1 MAAPPGAGPSA
12 SSCYNCFFHCQR
24 GFSLTWLV
32 IIPSV
37 LFLIAGS
44 ALAYVVGAAAVLAF
58 ISVDKIRYLAILPQ
72 RIFSQLDVFA
82 MMAMV
87 LFIMTGEVM
96 NRTGVTRY
104 LIDFSMSIVGRLKG
118 GLGHVNIMTSIFFAG
133 VSGSAVA
140 DAAALSNT
148 LVPAMREQ
156 GYPNRYAG
164 AVTAASSV
172 IGPIIPPSIILI
184 FYGAWMQVSIG
195 GLFAAGIVPG
205 LVLGGALL
213 LTNGVLAHRHDHPGG
228 RGSDVPAFLPSL
240 VKSAPALALPV
251 IILGGIVFGIATPT
265 EAAAVAVA
273 AALAAGFF
281 YGGVSMPVL
290 WKCLERSAILTGS
303 IFMVMTAAACAA
315 YVGSLEQWPQAIAR
329 MATESGL
336 TGIYFL
342 LLINLVFLIAGMFMD
357 VPMALAL
364 LVPLFG
370 PAAVA
375 QGIDPIHL
383 GIILCLNL
391 TMGLITPPLGGCLIV
406 VSAISGE
413 NYWSLAR
420 ATLPFIVVEVL
431 VLLLITLAP
440 WLSLGLPRLL
450 GFM

>member
-1 MAAPPGAGPSA
+1 MIWVVVIA
-12 SSCYNCFFHCQR
+12 SF
-24 GFSLTWLV
+24 
-32 IIPSV
+32 
-37 LFLIAGS
+37 LFLIAGA
-44 ALAYVVGAAAVLAF
+44 ALAYVVGAAAVLTF
-58 ISVDKIRYLAILPQ
+58 IASDNARYLAVLPQ
-72 RIFSQLDVFA
+72 RVFSQLDVFA
-82 MMAMV
+82 LMAMV

-104 LIDFSMSIVGRLKG
+104 LIDFSMSIVGRFKG

-156 GYPNRYAG
+156 GYTRRYAG

-195 GLFAAGIVPG
+195 GLFAAGILPG
-205 LVLGGALL
+205 LLLGGALL
-213 LTNGVLAHRHDHPGG
+213 LANAVFAHRRDHPGG
-228 RGSDVPAFLPSL
+228 RGTQVPPFFPSL
-240 VKSAPALALPV
+240 LKSTPALLLPT

-265 EAAAVAVA
+265 EAAGVAVA
-273 AALAAGFF
+273 AALLAGFF
-281 YGGVSMPVL
+281 YGGVSPRVI
-290 WKCLERSAILTGS
+290 WQCFERAAILTGS
-303 IFMVMTAAACAA
+303 IFMVLVAAACAA
-315 YVGSLEQWPQAIAR
+315 YVGSLEQWPQQIAELAIE
-329 MATESGL
+329 TGL
-336 TGIYFL
+336 TGISFL
-342 LLINLVFLIAGMFMD
+342 LLINGIFLIAGMFMD

-375 QGIDPIHL
+375 QGINPIHL

-391 TMGLITPPLGGCLIV
+391 TMGLITPPLGGCLII

-413 NYWSLAR
+413 NYWTLAK
-420 ATLPFIVVEVL
+420 ATLPFILVEII
-431 VLLLITLAP
+431 VLLIITLVP
-440 WLSLGLPRLL
+440 SLSLYLPRVL
-450 GFM
+450 GFL

>member
-1 MAAPPGAGPSA
+1 MVWIVAILA
-12 SSCYNCFFHCQR
+12 
-24 GFSLTWLV
+24 L
-32 IIPSV
+32 
-37 LFLIAGS
+37 LFLISGA
-44 ALAYVVGAAAVLAF
+44 ALAYVVGAATVMIF
-58 ISVDKIRYLAILPQ
+58 IASDNIRYLAVLPQ

-82 MMAMV
+82 LMAMV

-104 LIDFSMSIVGRLKG
+104 LIDFSMSLVGRFKG
-118 GLGHVNIMTSIFFAG
+118 GLGHVNILTSIFFAG

-148 LVPAMREQ
+148 LIPAMREQ
-156 GYPNRYAG
+156 GYRNRYAG

-195 GLFAAGIVPG
+195 GLFAAGILPG
-205 LVLGGALL
+205 LLLGMALML
-213 LTNGVLAHRHDHPGG
+213 ANAIFAHRQDHPGG
-228 RGSDVPAFLPSL
+228 RGTPVPPLGSSFVKSIPALMLPS
-240 VKSAPALALPV
+240 

-265 EAAAVAVA
+265 EAAGVAVA
-273 AALAAGFF
+273 AALVAGFF
-281 YGGVSMPVL
+281 YGGVSFKIV
-290 WKCLERSAILTGS
+290 WGCIERTAILTGS
-303 IFMVMTAAACAA
+303 IFMVLAAAACAA
-315 YVGSLEQWPQAIAR
+315 YVGSLEQWPQQIAR
-329 MATESGL
+329 LATESGVS
-336 TGIYFL
+336 GITFL
-342 LLINLVFLIAGMFMD
+342 LLINLIFLIAGMFMD

-375 QGIDPIHL
+375 QGVDPIHL

-413 NYWSLAR
+413 NYWKYPIPTWPRPAVWIPPSSV
-420 ATLPFIVVEVL
+420 FISRFCSRPW
-431 VLLLITLAP
+431 IIFFAP
-440 WLSLGLPRLL
+440 WKTRNCLL
-450 GFM
+450 KSMPESSNRGCG

>member
-1 MAAPPGAGPSA
+1 V
-12 SSCYNCFFHCQR
+12 
-24 GFSLTWLV
+24 V
-32 IIPSV
+32 ILSI

-44 ALAYVVGAAAVLAF
+44 ALAYVVGAAAVMTF
-58 ISVDKIRYLAILPQ
+58 IASDNARYLAILPQ

-82 MMAMV
+82 LMAMV

-96 NRTGVTRY
+96 NRTGVTRH
-104 LIDFSMSIVGRLKG
+104 LINFSMSIVGRFKG

-156 GYPNRYAG
+156 GYTNRYAG

-195 GLFAAGIVPG
+195 GLFAAGIIPG
-205 LVLGGALL
+205 LLLGVVLMLA
-213 LTNGVLAHRHDHPGG
+213 NAVFAHRQSHPGG
-228 RGSDVPAFLPSL
+228 RGTRTPPFWPSL
-240 VKSAPALALPV
+240 LKSMPALMLPT

-265 EAAAVAVA
+265 EAAGVAVA
-273 AALAAGFF
+273 AALVAGFF
-281 YGGVSMPVL
+281 YGGVNLRVI
-290 WKCLERSAILTGS
+290 WQCFERSAILTGS
-303 IFMVMTAAACAA
+303 IFMILAAAACAA
-315 YVGSLEQWPQAIAR
+315 YIGSLEQWPQKIAELAIE
-329 MATESGL
+329 TGL
-336 TGIYFL
+336 TGTSFL
-342 LLINLVFLIAGMFMD
+342 LLINVIFLIAGMFMD

-375 QGIDPIHL
+375 QGVDPIHL

-413 NYWSLAR
+413 NYWILAK
-420 ATLPFIVVEVL
+420 ATMPFILVEI
-431 VLLLITLAP
+431 VLLLIITLVP
-440 WLSLGLPRLL
+440 SLSLYLPRIL
-450 GFM
+450 GFS

>member
-1 MAAPPGAGPSA
+1 MAW
-12 SSCYNCFFHCQR
+12 FV
-24 GFSLTWLV
+24 V
-32 IIPSV
+32 ILAI
-37 LFLIAGS
+37 LFLVAGA

-58 ISVDKIRYLAILPQ
+58 IAADNVRYLAVLPQ
-72 RIFSQLDVFA
+72 RIFSQLDIFA
-82 MMAMV
+82 LMAMV

-104 LIDFSMSIVGRLKG
+104 LIDFSMSFVGRFKG

-156 GYPNRYAG
+156 GYSNRYAG

-195 GLFAAGIVPG
+195 GLFAAGIIPG
-205 LVLGGALL
+205 LLLGGALL
-213 LTNGVLAHRHDHPGG
+213 IANGFFAHRRNHPGG
-228 RGSDVPAFLPSL
+228 RGTPVPHFWPSF
-240 VKSAPALALPV
+240 VKSIPALLLPT
-251 IILGGIVFGIATPT
+251 IILGGIVFGIVTPT
-265 EAAAVAVA
+265 EAAGVAVA
-273 AALAAGFF
+273 AALTAGFF
-281 YGGVSMPVL
+281 YGGVNMKVIL
-290 WKCLERSAILTGS
+290 KCIEKTAILSGS
-303 IFMVMTAAACAA
+303 IFMVIAAAACFA
-315 YVGSLEQWPQAIAR
+315 YIGSLEQWPQQIAELA
-329 MATESGL
+329 MESGF
-336 TGIYFL
+336 TGISFL
-342 LLINLVFLIAGMFMD
+342 LLINLIFLIAGMFMD

-375 QGIDPIHL
+375 QGVHPIHL

-406 VSAISGE
+406 VSAVSGE
-413 NYWSLAR
+413 NYWKLAK
-420 ATLPFIVVEVL
+420 AILPFIVVEL
-431 VLLLITLAP
+431 IVLLVITLVP
-440 WLSLGLPRLL
+440 SISLYLPRVL
-450 GFM
+450 GFL

>member
-1 MAAPPGAGPSA
+1 MA
-12 SSCYNCFFHCQR
+12 
-24 GFSLTWLV
+24 WLV
-32 IIPSV
+32 VILAI
-37 LFLIAGS
+37 LFLAAGA

-58 ISVDKIRYLAILPQ
+58 IATDNARYLAVLPQ
-72 RIFSQLDVFA
+72 RIFSQLDIFA
-82 MMAMV
+82 LMAMV

-104 LIDFSMSIVGRLKG
+104 LIDFSMSFVGRFKG

-156 GYPNRYAG
+156 GYTNRYAG

-195 GLFAAGIVPG
+195 GLFAAGIIPG
-205 LVLGGALL
+205 LLLGGALL
-213 LTNGVLAHRHDHPGG
+213 IANGFIAHRLNHPGG
-228 RGSDVPAFLPSL
+228 RGTTVPHFWS
-240 VKSAPALALPV
+240 SFIRSIPALLLPT
-251 IILGGIVFGIATPT
+251 IILGGIVFGIVTPT
-265 EAAAVAVA
+265 EAAGVAVA
-273 AALAAGFF
+273 AALTAGFF
-281 YGGVSMPVL
+281 YGGVNMKVIL
-290 WKCLERSAILTGS
+290 KCIEKTAILSGS
-303 IFMVMTAAACAA
+303 IFMVIAAAACFA
-315 YVGSLEQWPQAIAR
+315 YVGSLEQWPQQIAKLA
-329 MATESGL
+329 MQSGF
-336 TGIYFL
+336 TGISFL
-342 LLINLVFLIAGMFMD
+342 LLINLIFLIAGMFMD

-375 QGIDPIHL
+375 QGVHPIHL

-413 NYWSLAR
+413 NYWKLAK
-420 ATLPFIVVEVL
+420 AILPFIFVEL
-431 VLLLITLAP
+431 IVLLVITLFP
-440 WLSLGLPRLL
+440 SISLYLPRVLGLL
-450 GFM
+450 